1 MAAAWSF
8 SRGAHRPLSR
18 LVSALTLDGHRLA
31 SEITIRFMRSLGD
44 ETADSI
50 ADEAARVA
58 SEVLG
63 EQIAQGKVPLDRTA
77 LLTLVEERTSA
88 TVGKV
93 AELRV
98 TALYLVA
105 DEPAAHSTSR
115 TRSPL
120 VPPST
125 PAPAPSSATAPPAA
139 STGLSGQHV
148 ISVPKSVRTLWRLA
162 LSGCQPGV
170 PVAQLGHLLGPAL
183 RDSAAAVMLR
193 AGTAIDPSAMD
204 RMNLFSSKS
213 VATNQMR
220 REACACF
227 LSALNR
233 VLASGR
239 VDADTIAQLVEATG
253 NEALAPETV
262 SRQEIARYLASEG
275 PVREL
280 SARFAAMLEAPRDA
294 AEVLNALM
302 PYCDHLRTDLWHV
315 AHEIRRL
322 RGLP

>member
-1 MAAAWSF
+1 MAAAWTF

-18 LVSALTLDGHRLA
+18 LVSALSLDGARLA
-31 SEITIRFMRSLGD
+31 SEITVRFTRSLAD

-63 EQIAQGKVPLDRTA
+63 EQIAQGKVPLSRSE
-77 LLTLVEERTSA
+77 LLTLIEERTMG

-105 DEPAAHSTSR
+105 DDPAGHSTSR
-115 TRSPL
+115 TRAPF

-125 PAPAPSSATAPPAA
+125 PVPSQGNATAPPAA

-148 ISVPKSVRTLWRLA
+148 ISIPKSVRTLWRMA
-162 LSGCQPGV
+162 LSGCQPGA
-170 PVAQLGHLLGPAL
+170 PVTQLGHLLGPAL

-193 AGTAIDPSAMD
+193 AASSIDPSAVD
-204 RMNLFSSKS
+204 RMSLFDGKS
-213 VATNQMR
+213 LAAAQMR
-220 REACACF
+220 REASACF
-227 LSALNR
+227 LSALHR
-233 VLASGR
+233 VLSSGR
-239 VDADTIAQLVEATG
+239 VDGDTVAELIDATAREG
-253 NEALAPETV
+253 LAPAEMP
-262 SRQEIARYLASEG
+262 RQDVARYLSSEG

-280 SARFAAMLEAPRDA
+280 SARFAAALQAPRDA
-294 AEVLNALM
+294 GEILSALM

-315 AHEIRRL
+315 AHEVRRIR
-322 RGLP
+322 GIA

>member
-31 SEITIRFMRSLGD
+31 SEITVRFMRSLAD

-63 EQIAQGKVPLDRTA
+63 EQIAQGKVPLNRTE
-77 LLTLVEERTSA
+77 LLTLMEERTSA

-105 DEPAAHSTSR
+105 DDPAGHSTSR
-115 TRSPL
+115 TRSPV

-125 PAPAPSSATAPPAA
+125 AAPGSATAPPAA

-170 PVAQLGHLLGPAL
+170 PVTQLGHLLGPAL

-193 AGTAIDPSAMD
+193 AATAIDPSAMD

-227 LSALNR
+227 LSALHR

-294 AEVLNALM
+294 AEVLNALT

-315 AHEIRRL
+315 SHEVRRL
-322 RGLP
+322 RGVP